1 MKGVNNFYNIIF
13 SGCNIRVV
21 KQSSTNVDFFFFTKI
36 IVTYK

>member
-13 SGCNIRVV
+13 LGCNIRVV
-21 KQSSTNVDFFFFTKI
+21 KQSSTNVHFFLTKI